1 MRNRK
6 IQRELRRAGISKEE
20 MLDLHDFCGIQ
31 DPTPYTAVKNIIQRE
46 EQATEINNLH
56 MIRGGLT
63 A

>member
-1 MRNRK
+1 MKNRK
-6 IQRELRRAGISKEE
+6 RQRANREMKEE
-20 MLDLHDFCGIQ
+20 MLDLHDSCGIQ

-46 EQATEINNLH
+46 KQAAEINTLH